1 MFVWEDKE
9 LLTMD
14 LLIAKPCY
22 PVAGMAEVQDA
33 HGQKPLMVVAVVAVH
48 LILQKQL
55 RHRDLITS

>member
-14 LLIAKPCY
+14 LLTTKPRY

-33 HGQKPLMVVAVVAVH
+33 RGQEPLMVVAVVAVQ
-48 LILQKQL
+48 LILQKQP